1 MQASLETLSNLER
14 RLKVAVPM
22 DQINNEVDTR
32 LKRLQRTVKLH
43 GFRPGKVPFKVVAQQ
58 YGLQVRQEVLGDTV
72 ERTFG
77 EAVREKN
84 LRVAGYPR
92 IETSARDGVEE
103 TEAAPAFEFTA
114 TFEVFPEITVGDLS
128 AATIERPVVEIG
140 AAEIDKTID
149 VLRKQRTEYLPVTRA
164 AATGDVVV
172 IDYVGKI
179 DDVAFDGGT
188 ANGQAVVIGDG
199 RLLPDFES
207 NLPGLTIGE
216 SRSFDVTFPAD
227 YHGADVAGKKATFT
241 VTLKAVQEQ
250 KLPAVD
256 AEFARS
262 LGVADGDI
270 EKMRADVKANLER
283 EVARRVQAR
292 VKDQALKAMLDASK
306 LEVPKALVE
315 MEIDR
320 LIQGMAENMKN
331 RGMEQKVEDMPR
343 DLFEQEARRRV
354 TIGLV
359 LADLVRREGIRAEPE
374 QVRAMVEDYAQ
385 SYEQPQE
392 VIQWYFQSPDRIRE
406 IESVV
411 VENNVV
417 EWMLSKAQ
425 VSDKPTPFDELMG
438 NA

>member
-374 QVRAMVEDYAQ
+374 QVKAMVEDYAQ

>member
-1 MQASLETLSNLER
+1 
-14 RLKVAVPM
+14 
-22 DQINNEVDTR
+22 
-32 LKRLQRTVKLH
+32 
-43 GFRPGKVPFKVVAQQ
+43 
-58 YGLQVRQEVLGDTV
+58 
-72 ERTFG
+72 
-77 EAVREKN
+77 
-84 LRVAGYPR
+84 
-92 IETSARDGVEE
+92 
-103 TEAAPAFEFTA
+103 
-114 TFEVFPEITVGDLS
+114 
-128 AATIERPVVEIG
+128 
-140 AAEIDKTID
+140 
-149 VLRKQRTEYLPVTRA
+149 VTRA

-216 SRSFDVTFPAD
+216 SRSFDVTFPSD

>member
-92 IETSARDGVEE
+92 IETSAREGVEA
-103 TEAAPAFEFTA
+103 TEGAPSFEFTA

-128 AATIERPVVEIG
+128 TATIERPVVEIG
-140 AAEIDKTID
+140 AVEIDKTID

-227 YHGADVAGKKATFT
+227 YHGADVAGKTATFT

-250 KLPAVD
+250 KLPEVD

-262 LGVADGDI
+262 LGVDDGDI

-331 RGMEQKVEDMPR
+331 RGMEQKIEDMPR

-359 LADLVRREGIRAEPE
+359 LADLVRREGIKAEPE

-392 VIQWYFQSPDRIRE
+392 VIQWYFQSPERIRE

>member
-216 SRSFDVTFPAD
+216 SRSFDVTFPSD

-374 QVRAMVEDYAQ
+374 QVKAMVEDYAQ